1 MRLLRGRFKGKGA
14 VGGMSPFPVA
24 DSPETTP
31 PGLGSKTSSQLEQ
44 KFLYE
49 IGEEREIMEKKLNEV
64 VVIDGVRTAFGK
76 AGEKGIFWKTR
87 ADDLAVALL
96 RALIERN
103 PELRPDMIE
112 DSIWGVT
119 NQVKEQGGTLGR
131 SVPML
136 ADLGWEVPG
145 CSIDRMCASGLTAIG
160 FGVGYL
166 ATGMADCLLTGG
178 VEHMGHV
185 PMGFMRDPHPRAEE
199 VMGGPSA
206 FNMGMTAENIH
217 DRFPEFTREKADQ
230 YALSSQQK
238 ANRAIQAGKMKQMIV
253 PIEVERTDGSRV
265 VVDKDQQPRPETSME
280 SLAGLKAV
288 FKENGRV
295 TAGNASGLNDG
306 AGIVLLMSEK
316 QAEALGLEPKMR
328 WVASAVA
335 AVDPTIMGTA
345 PVPATLKALDK
356 AGLTMGDLDIIEIN
370 EAFAVQALYCLDRL
384 GLAEDDPRV
393 NTWGGS
399 LAYGHPLAA
408 SGPRLVTFLMNL
420 FKEKPGARY
429 GLTTMCVGR
438 GQGYSIIWE
447 NMQR

>member
-1 MRLLRGRFKGKGA
+1 MGKN
-14 VGGMSPFPVA
+14 
-24 DSPETTP
+24 
-31 PGLGSKTSSQLEQ
+31 
-44 KFLYE
+44 
-49 IGEEREIMEKKLNEV
+49 LNEV
-64 VVIDGVRTAFGK
+64 VVVDGLRTAFGK

-87 ADDLAVALL
+87 ADDLVVPLL
-96 RALIERN
+96 KALIERN

-131 SVPML
+131 AVPML
-136 ADLGWEVPG
+136 ADWGWEVPG

-160 FGVGYL
+160 FGVGYI
-166 ATGMADCLLTGG
+166 ATGMADCLVAGG

-185 PMGFMRDPHPRAEE
+185 PMGFMRDPHPRLQE

-217 DRFPEFTREKADQ
+217 DRFPEFTREKADR
-230 YALSSQQK
+230 YTVSSQQK
-238 ANRAIQAGKMKQMIV
+238 AGSAVKGGKMKQMIV
-253 PIEVERTDGSRV
+253 PIEVELTDGTTV
-265 VVDKDQQPRPETSME
+265 VAEKDQQPRPETSME

-288 FKENGRV
+288 FRENGRV

-306 AGIVLLMSEK
+306 AGVVLLMSGEK
-316 QAEALGLEPKMR
+316 AGALGLKPKMR

-345 PVPATLKALDK
+345 PVPATLKALAK
-356 AGLTMGDLDIIEIN
+356 AGLTMSDLDIVEIN
-370 EAFAVQALYCLDRL
+370 EAFAVQTLYCLDRL
-384 GLAEDDPRV
+384 GLGEEDPRV
-393 NTWGGS
+393 NIWGGS

-420 FKEKPGARY
+420 FKENVNARY

-438 GQGYSIIWE
+438 GQGYSVIWE
-447 NMQR
+447 NMQQ